1 MTYFEKRIR
10 DGNNLE
16 VFKTQ
21 LVSFTDEGYEVLIP
35 KDPGN
40 SDYQNYLTWVA
51 DGNTA
56 EVIYNDSE
64 YRIAHGYEEA

>member
-21 LVSFTDEGYEVLIP
+21 VVSFTDEGFEVLIP
-35 KDPGN
+35 KDDGN
-40 SDYQNYLTWVA
+40 SDYQKYLAWVA
-51 DGNTA
+51 EGNTA
-56 EVIYNDSE
+56 EVIYNDAE
-64 YRIAHGYEEA
+64 YRAEHGYEDI